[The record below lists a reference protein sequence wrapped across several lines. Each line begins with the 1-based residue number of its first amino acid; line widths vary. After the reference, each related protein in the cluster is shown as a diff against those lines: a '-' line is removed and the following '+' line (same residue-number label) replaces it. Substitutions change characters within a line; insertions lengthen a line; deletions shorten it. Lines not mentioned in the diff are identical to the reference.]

1 MDTLPA
7 VTPDS
12 TMPENPPTQLRLL
25 ALLTAAEGLIM
36 IGYALADLV
45 AAAINESDQWGA
57 VWFVVVGFGLWGFS
71 LLWTARGL
79 VRRRRWAFTPVVF
92 TQLMFGILAIS
103 FFGEASLIAKI
114 SWGAVLALAI
124 VILRLAF
131 DRTVR
136 EWLITPSG

>member
-1 MDTLPA
+1 
-7 VTPDS
+7 
-12 TMPENPPTQLRLL
+12 
-25 ALLTAAEGLIM
+25 M

-45 AAAINESDQWGA
+45 VAAINDSDQWGA
-57 VWFVVVGFGLWGFS
+57 VWFVVVGFGLWGFA
-71 LLWTARGL
+71 LLWSARGL

-92 TQLMFGILAIS
+92 TQAMFGILAIS
-103 FFGEASLIAKI
+103 FFGEASLLAKI
-114 SWGAVLALAI
+114 SWGAVLVLAI

>member
-1 MDTLPA
+1 
-7 VTPDS
+7 
-12 TMPENPPTQLRLL
+12 
-25 ALLTAAEGLIM
+25 M

-45 AAAINESDQWGA
+45 VAAINDSDQWGA
-57 VWFVVVGFGLWGFS
+57 VWFVVVGFGLWGVA

-103 FFGEASLIAKI
+103 FFGEASLLAKI
-114 SWGAVLALAI
+114 SWGAVLVLAI

-136 EWLITPSG
+136 EWLITPLG